1 MCRPRPAGRLNESRL
16 KVPFDV
22 SSSIGAVRLPP
33 GRRACDSIAA
43 IEMTTRRSFIASAAG
58 ALAASTEAQTVD
70 LDRRLAI
77 PGPGPVRTVLDTDT
91 FNEIDDQYAVA
102 YSLLSPERLA
112 VEALYAAPFVND
124 ISESAASGM
133 EQSYREIFRLLEFFP
148 DEDRKPVFRGSNRFM
163 EREGEPVESPAA
175 RDLIE
180 KALKPSDQ
188 PLYVLAVGCPVNVS
202 SAILM
207 EPKIKERIVVVW
219 LGGTTHY
226 WPSASEFNL
235 RQDVIASQV
244 LFDSGVPL
252 VQIPTKNVSEHLRT
266 TVSEL
271 DRYLRGRSRIGDYL
285 FGQFVQ
291 YFARRTRGRG
301 RNYPYSKV
309 IWDISAIAW
318 LIEPAWVPSEIVPS
332 PVLTRDMRWE
342 TAEGRHSIRVANNL
356 NRDAVF
362 NDLFSRLA
370 TLGP

>member
-1 MCRPRPAGRLNESRL
+1 M
-16 KVPFDV
+16 K
-22 SSSIGAVRLPP
+22 
-33 GRRACDSIAA
+33 
-43 IEMTTRRSFIASAAG
+43 TRRNFIAC
-58 ALAASTEAQTVD
+58 AASTLAVASKAQP
-70 LDRRLAI
+70 LDVERRLAI
-77 PGPGPVRTVLDTDT
+77 PEPGTVRVVLDTDT

-112 VEALYAAPFVND
+112 VEAIYAAPFVND
-124 ISESAASGM
+124 ISPSAASGM
-133 EQSYREIFRLLEFFP
+133 EQSYQEIHRLLEFFR
-148 DEDRKPVFRGSNRFM
+148 DGYENEVFRGSDRFF
-163 EREGEPVESPAA
+163 EHARDPVDSPAA
-175 RDLIE
+175 RDLIAR
-180 KALKPSDQ
+180 ALQPSGQ
-188 PLYVLAVGCPVNVS
+188 PLYVLTIGCPVNVS

-266 TVSEL
+266 TVAEL
-271 DRYLRGRSRIGDYL
+271 DYYMRGHSRIGDYL

-291 YFARRTRGRG
+291 YFARRTKGKN

-318 LIEPAWVPSEIVPS
+318 LIEPEWVPSEIVPS
-332 PVLTRDMRWE
+332 PVLTSDMRWE
-342 TAEGRHSIRVANNL
+342 SADGRHNIRVANNV

-370 TLGP
+370 TLD